1 MTFSLLMMSSSSLLA
16 DGARLHE
23 KTPFNIPRQRADIA
37 LTEFAEQADVTLIFP
52 YDKVREVS
60 AQRLVGSYPIDEA
73 VEILLRGT
81 GLKAMVGDDGQLTI
95 TAGHPIGG
103 SSTVYK
109 KNKLSSAILS
119 IMASMFGAGAQAQS
133 DDAQQP
139 STIEE
144 VSVTGIRASLQRA
157 MDIKRDGSGV
167 VDAISAED
175 IGKFPDTNVAESLQR
190 ITGVSIDRSGGEGQ
204 LITVRGFGP
213 QFNTVLVNG
222 RQMATENQGREFSFD
237 TLASELVK
245 GIAVHKTST
254 ARMQSGGVGST
265 VNVTTARPFDFN
277 GFKVAGSVKSLYD
290 ENSEESSPQIS
301 GLVSNTF
308 ADGKFGVLLAVSH
321 QERSTRLNQGQTDGW
336 LANVLDNVDP
346 AEIDDSA
353 SRSGNTFIPQNFDTK
368 VTFEE
373 RTRTGGSLVLQFAP
387 TDDLEVTLDG
397 IYSDF
402 DIETD
407 ATSFGHWFTADNLE
421 NIVLDENGT
430 AIDLF
435 QEVGHATDFH
445 AKKFDRLTKTSQYG
459 INAQWAAS
467 DNLSLSFDAST
478 SSAERAGN
486 NGGENQLSLIGY
498 LNRSRLQIHPGQI
511 LPHSSEFQS
520 ADPSINNAD
529 GVQAGVSDY
538 LDPSNGRAHVMLRRG
553 WATDDQV
560 DQYHIDGVWDEGS
573 SSGLTRASFGLLYST
588 QTKSNVRLTDEA
600 NGVHCTFCGYPEG
613 VDIPDEFL
621 SVFDAG
627 SGFLGDVSGSENLT
641 TQWLAHDGE
650 QLFAYLENIAGIS
663 YDAVRRNNSY
673 EVEEDILA
681 GYLEL
686 EFAGELAGM
695 PLTAHTGV
703 RVEST
708 DVAVEGTESPLERLD
723 ILDLTELQAVVGEA
737 QPLSADSSYHSVLP
751 NMDVKLDI
759 TDSLV
764 ARFAASRSLTRP
776 TLDQLSPVTVINT
789 TRQGGNLR
797 SSSGNQEL
805 EPFASDNLDLSLEY
819 YYGDSSYVSV
829 GYFRKDVENF
839 IISTTEDQTFTNSAG
854 ELVTDPSTGDVT
866 GIAPGED
873 PQNAVDPNDSVATFT
888 LTKPS
893 NGESAQVDG
902 LELAVQH
909 SFGDTGFGVIANATL
924 VDSDAE
930 LDVDDVTQT
939 FALTGLSDSFNLVGF
954 YEKGPFQARLAWNWR
969 DEFLQS
975 LVQTVSGEPTFVD
988 DYQQWDMSASYD
1000 INDSVSIFF
1009 EGLNLTEEVLLK
1021 HGRYDNHFLLAEDS
1035 GRRFALGLRA
1045 TF

>member
-52 YDKVREVS
+52 YDKVREIS

-81 GLKAMVGDDGQLTI
+81 GLRAMVGDDGQLTI

-119 IMASMFGAGAQAQS
+119 IMASVFGAGAQAQS
-133 DDAQQP
+133 DDAQQ
-139 STIEE
+139 SGTIEE
-144 VSVTGIRASLQRA
+144 ISVTGIRASLQRA

-254 ARMQSGGVGST
+254 ASLQSGGVGST

-346 AEIDDSA
+346 GEIDDSA

-430 AIDLF
+430 AIDLY

-459 INAQWAAS
+459 INAQWTAS

-573 SSGLTRASFGLLYST
+573 SSGLIRASFGLLYST

-600 NGVHCTFCGYPEG
+600 DGVHCTFCGYPEG

-663 YDAVRRNNSY
+663 YDAVRRNNSFK
-673 EVEEDILA
+673 VEENVLA
-681 GYLEL
+681 TYLEL

-708 DVAVEGTESPLERLD
+708 DITVDGTESPLERLD
-723 ILDLTELQAVVGEA
+723 ILDQTELTAVLGEA
-737 QPLSADSSYHSVLP
+737 QAIKADSSYDSVLP
-751 NMDVKLDI
+751 NMDLKLDI
-759 TDSLV
+759 TDSLI
-764 ARFAASRSLTRP
+764 ARFAASRTLTRP
-776 TLDQLSPVTVINT
+776 TLNQLAPVTVINE
-789 TRQGGNLR
+789 TRQGGNLN

-805 EPFASDNLDLSLEY
+805 EPFASGNLDLSLEY
-819 YYGDSSYVSV
+819 YYGDNSYVSV

-839 IISTTEDQTFTNSAG
+839 IISITEDQTFTNSAG

-866 GIAPGED
+866 DIAPEED
-873 PQNAVDPNDSVATFT
+873 RQNAVDPNDSVAVFT

-893 NGESAQVDG
+893 NGESAQVEG

-909 SFGDTGFGVIANATL
+909 SFSDTGFGVIANVTL
-924 VDSDAE
+924 VDSDAK
-930 LDVDDVTQT
+930 LDVDDVTQA
-939 FALTGLSDSFNLVGF
+939 FALPGLSDSFNLVGF

-975 LVQTVSGEPTFVD
+975 LVQNVSGEPTFVD